1 MEGPSGSGSEGGP
14 APTFWQ
20 QPTGPRS
27 LSPVSRRRYVVAV
40 LLGAIVV
47 ISSAAA
53 LFDWFQVDAPV
64 LPAFPLGI
72 FAAGWNTKARTLGA
86 WIVVGLLT
94 SATAIVIGYV
104 VLSLA

>member
-1 MEGPSGSGSEGGP
+1 
-14 APTFWQ
+14 
-20 QPTGPRS
+20 
-27 LSPVSRRRYVVAV
+27 VVAV

-53 LFDWFQVDAPV
+53 LFDWFRVDAPV
-64 LPAFPLGI
+64 LPAFALGI

-104 VLSLA
+104 VLTLA